1 MPRMYPATV
10 RRQIV
15 ARLRSGEAVAAVAA
29 ETGIAQ
35 ATLFRW
41 KRQALI
47 DSGVIEGTPSVE
59 ADELAAA
66 HKRIAALEAE
76 LALTRDACE
85 LFDTEAVVP
94 PKRRRAIADGLIA
107 RGHSARSA
115 CRITGLARSLL
126 QYHRRR
132 PVPDRQIRRL
142 IVADT
147 ITEIHQRSRGTYGRR
162 RVRAALL
169 ADYDMNV
176 NLKLVNS
183 IMTESG
189 LCGLPRPG
197 RRIPS
202 LIRVNTPADLVN
214 RHFTATRPNE
224 LWCTDITEHPAR
236 DGKVYCCA
244 ILDCFSRMI
253 VARTFST
260 TADTALVNNAVNM
273 AVANRNRRGQRFC
286 TPTTELN
293 SRRGV
298 SARTCNAGA
307 CWPRSAPSAT
317 VTTTPPWSR
326 SGPGSRSN
334 YSTRANGRPPWNWPR
349 PWPTTSTTS
358 TTSNAVTAT
367 SVTSAPQ
374 SSKRSGRPPIQSLSS
389 HNHGSKRRGQINDER
404 ESFIGGYKRA
414 A

>member
-1 MPRMYPATV
+1 MPRMYSATV

-15 ARLRSGEAVAAVAA
+15 SRLRSGEAVAAVAA
-29 ETGIAQ
+29 ETGICQ

-47 DSGVIEGTPSVE
+47 DAGVIEGTPSVE

-66 HKRIAALEAE
+66 HKRIAQLEGE

-85 LFDTEAVVP
+85 LFNAAAVVP
-94 PKRRRAIADGLIA
+94 PKRRRAIVEGLIA

-115 CRITGLARSLL
+115 CRISGLARSLL

-132 PVPDRQIRRL
+132 RVPDRQIRRL

-147 ITEIHQRSRGTYGRR
+147 ITEIHQRSRGTYGGRR
-162 RVRAALL
+162 IRAALL

-176 NLKLVNS
+176 NLKLVRS
-183 IMTESG
+183 IMGEQG
-189 LCGLPRPG
+189 LYGLPHPP
-197 RRIPS
+197 RRLPN

-214 RHFTATRPNE
+214 RQFTATRPNE

-260 TADTALVNNAVNM
+260 TPDTALVNNAVNM
-273 AVANRNRRGQRFC
+273 AVATRKRWGATILHADHGTQGEFNWSSQHLECGGVRWAGLRG
-286 TPTTELN
+286 
-293 SRRGV
+293 G
-298 SARTCNAGA
+298 
-307 CWPRSAPSAT
+307 
-317 VTTTPPWSR
+317 
-326 SGPGSRSN
+326 
-334 YSTRANGRPPWNWPR
+334 
-349 PWPTTSTTS
+349 
-358 TTSNAVTAT
+358 
-367 SVTSAPQ
+367 
-374 SSKRSGRPPIQSLSS
+374 
-389 HNHGSKRRGQINDER
+389 
-404 ESFIGGYKRA
+404 
-414 A
+414 

>member
-1 MPRMYPATV
+1 MPRMYPASV

-15 ARLRSGEAVAAVAA
+15 IRLRSGESVAAIAVD
-29 ETGIAQ
+29 TGICQ

-47 DSGVIEGTPSVE
+47 DSGVIEGIASVE

-66 HKRIAALEAE
+66 HRRIAALEAE

-85 LFDTEAVVP
+85 LFNDEAVVP
-94 PKRRRAIADGLIA
+94 PKRRRAITEGLIA

-132 PVPDRQIRRL
+132 PMPDREIRRL

-162 RVRAALL
+162 RIRAALL
-169 ADYDMNV
+169 ADYEMNV
-176 NLKLVNS
+176 NHKLVNS
-183 IMTESG
+183 IMSEHG

-197 RRIPS
+197 RGIPN
-202 LIRVNTPADLVN
+202 LIKVKTPEDLVN
-214 RHFTATRPNE
+214 RRFTATRPNE

-273 AVANRNRRGQRFC
+273 ATANRINRG
-286 TPTTELN
+286 
-293 SRRGV
+293 
-298 SARTCNAGA
+298 
-307 CWPRSAPSAT
+307 AT
-317 VTTTPPWSR
+317 VLHADHGTQFTSWSFGENMRRWGLLASFGTVGDCYDNAAMESFWARLQVELLNTRKWATTFELAAAIADYIDNFYNAERRHSYLGNI
-326 SGPGSRSN
+326 S
-334 YSTRANGRPPWNWPR
+334 
-349 PWPTTSTTS
+349 PTEFETLWTSTCS
-358 TTSNAVTAT
+358 I
-367 SVTSAPQ
+367 PQ
-374 SSKRSGRPPIQSLSS
+374 L
-389 HNHGSKRRGQINDER
+389 
-404 ESFIGGYKRA
+404 A
-414 A
+414 

>member
-1 MPRMYPATV
+1 MYPATV

-15 ARLRSGEAVAAVAA
+15 QRLRSGEAVAAIAA
-29 ETGIAQ
+29 ESGIAQ

-47 DSGVIEGTPSVE
+47 DAGIIEGTPSVE
-59 ADELAAA
+59 ADVLAAA
-66 HKRIAALEAE
+66 EKRIAALEAE

-85 LFDTEAVVP
+85 LFNAEAVVP
-94 PKRRRAIADGLIA
+94 PKRRRAIVEGLIA

-169 ADYDMNV
+169 GDYDMNV
-176 NLKLVNS
+176 NLKLVAS
-183 IMTESG
+183 IMTEHG
-189 LCGLPRPG
+189 LYGLPRPA
-197 RRIPS
+197 RRLPN
-202 LIRVNTPADLVN
+202 LIRVNAPADLVN
-214 RHFTATRPNE
+214 RQFTATRPNE

-260 TADTALVNNAVNM
+260 TPDTALVNNAVNM
-273 AVANRNRRGQRFC
+273 AVANRKRYGPTIMHSDHGTQFTSWSFGENVRRWGLLASFGTVGDC
-286 TPTTELN
+286 YD
-293 SRRGV
+293 
-298 SARTCNAGA
+298 NAA
-307 CWPRSAPSAT
+307 M
-317 VTTTPPWSR
+317 
-326 SGPGSRSN
+326 
-334 YSTRANGRPPWNWPR
+334 
-349 PWPTTSTTS
+349 
-358 TTSNAVTAT
+358 
-367 SVTSAPQ
+367 
-374 SSKRSGRPPIQSLSS
+374 
-389 HNHGSKRRGQINDER
+389 
-404 ESFIGGYKRA
+404 ESFWARLQVELLNTRRWATTLELA
-414 A
+414 AAMADYIDNFYNVERRHSYLGNISPAEFETLWSSTYPVPQLA

>member
-1 MPRMYPATV
+1 MPRIYPASV

-15 ARLRSGEAVAAVAA
+15 ARLRSGESVADVAA
-29 ETGIAQ
+29 ETGVCQ

-41 KRQALI
+41 KRQALV
-47 DSGVIEGTPSVE
+47 DAGVIEGVPSVE

-85 LFDTEAVVP
+85 LFNTEAVVP
-94 PKRRRAIADGLIA
+94 PKRRRAITEGLIA

-132 PVPDRQIRRL
+132 PVPDREIRRL

-197 RRIPS
+197 RRIPN
-202 LIRVNTPADLVN
+202 LIRINTPEDLVK
-214 RHFTATRPNE
+214 RQFIATRPNE
-224 LWCTDITEHPAR
+224 LWCTDITEHSAR

-260 TADTALVNNAVNM
+260 TADTALVNNAEVRVDDGVGT
-273 AVANRNRRGQRFC
+273 AFAQAEHLHLRVGGIEAEADTATELVFVVGGVGDVELDTVDGHHPQIGEPGVRGARTGQR
-286 TPTTELN
+286 PGHPRVEL
-293 SRRGV
+293 
-298 SARTCNAGA
+298 A
-307 CWPRSAPSAT
+307 
-317 VTTTPPWSR
+317 
-326 SGPGSRSN
+326 
-334 YSTRANGRPPWNWPR
+334 
-349 PWPTTSTTS
+349 
-358 TTSNAVTAT
+358 
-367 SVTSAPQ
+367 
-374 SSKRSGRPPIQSLSS
+374 
-389 HNHGSKRRGQINDER
+389 
-404 ESFIGGYKRA
+404 
-414 A
+414 